1 MFYSLNNKIFK
12 ETEHN
17 ISINNR
23 SFRYGDGFF
32 ETIKLIDN
40 SIQLKQYHFNRIAKS
55 IDILKFELPKYFSFD
70 TIMIS
75 QRGKVDR
82 NGKKRGRRAVLRRRR
97 RSHVA
102 RNDHRRAFCRP
113 ADPGSYT
120 QWGRPAG
127 DGRPRRGSRQD
138 MVFQSGNPLAD
149 R

>member
-12 ETEHN
+12 ETEHT

-70 TIMIS
+70 TLEQQIIS
-75 QRGKVDR
+75 IAQKNNHSNSARIR
-82 NGKKRGRRAVLRRRR
+82 LTFF
-97 RSHVA
+97 
-102 RNDHRRAFCRP
+102 RNDEGLFEVKSNQP
-113 ADPGSYT
+113 NILI
-120 QWGRPAG
+120 
-127 DGRPRRGSRQD
+127 
-138 MVFQSGNPLAD
+138 QSFALPKTNHIVNENGLVIDVYPLAKKSVD
-149 R
+149 I